1 MGRDDLA
8 AADLAGLIC
17 ARLCHDLGSPVG
29 AVVNG
34 VDLLREIGGA
44 EGEELDMLDR
54 SARRAAALLRF
65 HRTAFGAVRDP
76 EARVSRADL
85 VDRAREVLGGPRV
98 EVVCAAP
105 GGPPVSLAAAR
116 LAGLMLLAGR
126 AALGMSGTLRLLL
139 PAEGDL
145 PVAVMAEGPAA
156 GLSDD
161 QRRWLEG
168 GGGPGPDAP
177 EVEFALI
184 PPAAAAIG
192 ARIESIVGDG
202 QVALRALPA

>member
-1 MGRDDLA
+1 MEQG
-8 AADLAGLIC
+8 DLAGLIC

-44 EGEELDMLDR
+44 DGEELDMLER

-76 EARVSRADL
+76 EATLPRAEL
-85 VDRAREVLGGPRV
+85 IERARDVLAGPRV
-98 EVVCAAP
+98 EVVCAAS
-105 GGPPVSLAAAR
+105 GGPPVSARAGRLAA
-116 LAGLMLLAGR
+116 LMLLAGR
-126 AALGMSGTLRLLL
+126 AALGMGGTLRLLL

-145 PVAVMAEGPAA
+145 PVAVMAEGATA
-156 GLSDD
+156 GLSED
-161 QRRWLEG
+161 QRRWLEDG
-168 GGGPGPDAP
+168 AGPGPDAP

-184 PPAAAAIG
+184 PAAAAALG
-192 ARIESIVGDG
+192 ARIEPVTGEG
-202 QVALRALPA
+202 QLALRALPA